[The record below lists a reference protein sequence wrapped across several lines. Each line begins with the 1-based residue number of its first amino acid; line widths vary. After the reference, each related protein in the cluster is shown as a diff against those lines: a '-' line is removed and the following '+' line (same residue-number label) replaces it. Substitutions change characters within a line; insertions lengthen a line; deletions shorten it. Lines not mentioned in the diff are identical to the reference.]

1 MLELFSPATDA
12 LDINTCVNTGDTAW
26 VLICAVLVLGM
37 MPALAFFEAGLLRR
51 KNALSILTEVFVG
64 LAFMQVMWYFG
75 GFSLVFGGDYGGFI
89 GGFQYFFM
97 VNIGT
102 ECLANAPLIPGL
114 AFASFQ
120 SMFASVT
127 PLLMTGA
134 IAERMRFRSFLLFI
148 ILWEIL
154 VYYPLAHWYVVLK
167 KTLNFTRFYSHVSLF
182 K

>member
-26 VLICAVLVLGM
+26 VLLSAVLILGM

-51 KNALSILTEVFVG
+51 KNTLSIITEVFVG
-64 LAFMQVMWYFG
+64 LALMQVMWYLG

-89 GGFQYFFM
+89 GGFKYFFM
-97 VNIGT
+97 VNIGS
-102 ECLANAPLIPGL
+102 ECLENAPQIPGL

-120 SMFASVT
+120 SMFAAVT

-134 IAERMRFRSFLLFI
+134 VAERMRFRSFLLFI
-148 ILWEIL
+148 VLWEAL
-154 VYYPLAHWYVVLK
+154 VYYPLAHWLVQIFSSLSLK
-167 KTLNFTRFYSHVSLF
+167 FSHFY
-182 K
+182 